1 MYVVL
6 DLMDA
11 FLHFPMS
18 AQVKK
23 FIRFKWREKL
33 YEWKV
38 LPLGLKYSPIIL
50 TYMVAPIVKYLHS
63 RGISLQA
70 YMDDFTNQAR
80 CRCKAI
86 FQIHVIALVFICYG
100 WSINWVTTILEPA

>member
-38 LPLGLKYSPIIL
+38 LPLGLKYSPRIL
-50 TYMVAPIVKYLHS
+50 TYMVAPIVEFLCGS
-63 RGISLQA
+63 GIGLTP
-70 YMDDFTNQAR
+70 YIDNFTNKAR
-80 CRCKAI
+80 
-86 FQIHVIALVFICYG
+86 
-100 WSINWVTTILEPA
+100 

>member
-33 YEWKV
+33 YE
-38 LPLGLKYSPIIL
+38 
-50 TYMVAPIVKYLHS
+50 
-63 RGISLQA
+63 
-70 YMDDFTNQAR
+70 
-80 CRCKAI
+80 
-86 FQIHVIALVFICYG
+86 
-100 WSINWVTTILEPA
+100 